1 MFVRESTAN
10 SVTVDTPA
18 KVNLFLQVLR
28 RRPDGYHDINS
39 LFQAVTLF
47 DTLKFSVTAS
57 DGVTIRLQPGIE
69 LPVDKS
75 NLITRAYHLIRE
87 RFGLSRGLQ
96 VVLRKMI
103 PVSAGLGGGSADA
116 AAVILAC
123 NLLFDL
129 GLSCREMARLGSNIG
144 SDIPFFFAGGQALVS
159 GRGEVIRESTFP
171 TDYRMILVT
180 PELAI
185 ATTDSYSA
193 LKRGLTTSKPPFSLP
208 RCRTFD
214 DLIAS
219 LRLVGNDFEEVQFRS
234 HPVLGEIRD
243 ELLRCGALL
252 TRMSGSGS
260 TVFGIFGSETRI
272 VEDRILGREDWRVYR
287 VKPVSLSGRT

>member
-1 MFVRESTAN
+1 MFVRESTAS

-18 KVNLFLQVLR
+18 KVNLFLQILQ

-47 DTLKFSVTAS
+47 DTLNFSVTAS

-69 LPVDKS
+69 LPVDAS
-75 NLITRAYHLIRE
+75 NLITKAYHLIRE
-87 RFGLSRGLQ
+87 RFRLSRGLQ

-123 NLLFDL
+123 NQLFDL
-129 GLSCREMARLGSNIG
+129 GLSCREMARLGLNIG

-159 GRGEVIRESTFP
+159 GRGEVIRESTYP
-171 TDYRMILVT
+171 TDYQMLLVT
-180 PELAI
+180 PALAI

-193 LKRGLTTSKPPFSLP
+193 LKRDLTTSKLPFSLAC
-208 RCRTFD
+208 CRTVD
-214 DLIAS
+214 DLVAS
-219 LRLVGNDFEEVQFRS
+219 LRLAGNDFEEVQFRS
-234 HPVLGEIRD
+234 YPVLGEIRD

-252 TRMSGSGS
+252 TRMSGSGP
-260 TVFGIFGSETRI
+260 TMFGIFGSETRI
-272 VEDRILGREDWRVYR
+272 VEDKILSRGDWRVHP